1 MKTIHF
7 LWNSRVK
14 IEITYE
20 NQEIKLKNAAE
31 EKSKP
36 KKLSES
42 EQKMVQ
48 EKKKKY
54 KNLRAADQGHVDS
67 LLDREILR
75 LPGQGSK
82 IENMKQSGLG

>member
-20 NQEIKLKNAAE
+20 NHEIKLKNAAE

-48 EKKKKY
+48 EKKY

-82 IENMKQSGLG
+82 IEKIKFRLG